1 MNSWEHHKP
10 YHQKNLRSWILRRA
24 VVTRWSSQA
33 ALLAPLLSL
42 PHIPQ
47 RSQKMKKI
55 VETKQCKQRLEK
67 SSRSLTSRKGLL
79 IEDKKIVETE
89 QSKELKKL
97 KYYSRFLSSRKGL
110 LIKDEQDLKHNNT
123 NKEFKKA
130 QPVDSITLASS
141 HPAKVFL

>member
-1 MNSWEHHKP
+1 ME
-10 YHQKNLRSWILRRA
+10 
-24 VVTRWSSQA
+24 
-33 ALLAPLLSL
+33 
-42 PHIPQ
+42 
-47 RSQKMKKI
+47 KI

-67 SSRSLTSRKGLL
+67 SPRSLTSRKGLL

-97 KYYSRFLSSRKGL
+97 KYYSHFLSSRKGL